1 MSRQRL
7 LPSPA
12 HPITV
17 TPTRKRVTATVG
29 NLVVADTANALTLQE
44 STYPAVQ
51 YIPLD
56 DVDRSVLERTD
67 TQTYC
72 PFKGDASYY
81 SVKTADGDL
90 VDAVWTYEQPYDS
103 VADIAG
109 HVAFYPNKVAVTVG

>member
-29 NLVVADTANALTLQE
+29 DLVVADTANALTLQE

-109 HVAFYPNKVAVTVG
+109 YVAFYPNKVAVTVG

>member
-29 NLVVADTANALTLQE
+29 DLVVADTANALTLQE